1 MYISQVEIKGF
12 RNLKDNCIRFR
23 EGVNIVLGQNNSG
36 KSNLLKGICLLLD
49 HNTSKRLI
57 IDDFCKY
64 VTLEDLK
71 TSPPKITVS
80 IYFRQ
85 STKKELFEDDLAM
98 VFPWLIKLEEPYL
111 AQLTYKYFLPESQK
125 QNYLDTMVSITS
137 IQSAWDVIE
146 QDFLRLYSAKIYGGN
161 PALQQQ
167 ADWDLLNKFDL
178 QFLTAIRDVERDM
191 FKGKSAMLAQ
201 ILTYFLDY
209 DVKSD
214 CSITDE
220 MKVSQIKN
228 KKNNFRQGSE
238 TLLAE
243 LLNRMADG
251 KKQIL
256 NYANKTGAMFKG
268 ANPDF
273 KGSLTDVELLAFLR
287 LVLSDD
293 SDFVIPATHNG
304 LGYNNLVFMS
314 LLLSKMQVDS
324 DGRYLGSNAKI
335 FPILLV
341 EEPEAHLHPSMQN
354 KLFKFFNEEQ
364 VREHKVRQLIAT
376 THSTHI
382 ASAISLDQMIVL
394 HEEEN
399 STTIG
404 YPGEV
409 FGTEIDGK
417 TSKQYVERFLDATK
431 ADMLFAQRLILVE
444 GLAEQLLLPILAKY
458 LGYDLKDFHIS
469 IINIGGRYFD
479 HFLKLFDDSNTNAI
493 YKKVACIV
501 DTDPVRKGKND
512 NNFKKCYPFEYN
524 LNQAEYIYNSSHEV
538 VNGKFV
544 NSRNIKFFIED
555 HGIGKTF
562 EYLLAFNN
570 PGNPIL
576 LTDSLINRNE
586 IGDLVSAY
594 QTGLSIDELL
604 RKLKASSENARIV
617 NSIMA
622 STCGDDQKARGII
635 AARYLNSVSKGENA
649 FELANKLEENL
660 NTIPRQ
666 KFNVPNYI
674 KNAIE
679 WICQQ

>member
-23 EGVNIVLGQNNSG
+23 EGVNVVIGQNNSG

-49 HNTSKRLI
+49 HNTSKKLP

-71 TSPPKITVS
+71 RSPPDIQVS
-80 IYFRQ
+80 IYFKQ
-85 STKKELFEDDLAM
+85 SEQEELFEDDLAM
-98 VFPWLIKLEEPYL
+98 VFPWLIMLEEPYL
-111 AQLTYKYFLPESQK
+111 AQLTYKYFLPESQN
-125 QNYLDTMVSITS
+125 QNYLDTMVSITN

-178 QFLTAIRDVERDM
+178 QFLAAIRDVERDM

-201 ILTYFLDY
+201 ILAYFLDY

-214 CSITDE
+214 SSISDE
-220 MKVSQIKN
+220 IKVSQIKD
-228 KKNNFRQGSE
+228 KKINFRQDSDA
-238 TLLAE
+238 LLDK
-243 LLNRMADG
+243 LLHRMDDG

-268 ANPDF
+268 VNPDF

-287 LVLSDD
+287 LVLSEG

-382 ASAISLDQMIVL
+382 ASAISLDHMIVL
-394 HEEEN
+394 HEEQN
-399 STTIG
+399 STSIG

-409 FGTEIDGK
+409 FGTETKGK

-444 GLAEQLLLPILAKY
+444 GLAEQLLLPVFAKY
-458 LGYDLKDFHIS
+458 LGHDLKDFHIS

-479 HFLKLFDDSNTNAI
+479 HFLKLFDISNKSAI

-501 DTDPVRKGKND
+501 DTDPFRKEIHASQNE
-512 NNFKKCYPFEYN
+512 KCYPFEYN
-524 LNQAEYIYNSSHEV
+524 LNTSQYIYKSSQDDIRE
-538 VNGKFV
+538 KFTD
-544 NSRNIKFFIED
+544 SDNIHFFVED
-555 HGIGKTF
+555 VEIGKTF
-562 EYLLAFNN
+562 EYLLAFYN
-570 PGNPIL
+570 PDNMIF
-576 LTDSLINRNE
+576 LTDSLINRKE
-586 IGDLVSAY
+586 IEDLISAY
-594 QTGLSIDELL
+594 QTTLSVDELL
-604 RKLKASSENARIV
+604 RILKNSSENTRIEK
-617 NSIMA
+617 SIRA
-622 STCGDDQKARGII
+622 SAWNDDEKARGII

-649 FELANKLEENL
+649 FELANKLEANF
-660 NTIPRQ
+660 NTTPRPE
-666 KFNVPNYI
+666 FVVPNYI
-674 KNAIE
+674 KKAIE
-679 WICQQ
+679 WICQ